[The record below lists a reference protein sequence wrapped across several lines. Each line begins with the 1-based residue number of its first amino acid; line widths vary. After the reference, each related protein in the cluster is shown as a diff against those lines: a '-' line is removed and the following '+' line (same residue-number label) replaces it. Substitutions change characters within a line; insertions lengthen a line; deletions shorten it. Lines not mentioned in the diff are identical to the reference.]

1 MSQVKIQKLA
11 TGGTFIIDGQEISG
25 DNAIN
30 AVRSY
35 LGETTGGIMN
45 ALKDGATVD
54 YNSGDNTIRITNSNG
69 QSLTDNYLPAGTKA
83 GTMDSRFKKDWGATF
98 HTKTDQFKRE
108 LAQLRGINVGR
119 FNNTEKPVDLT
130 QLRKGS
136 GWFYT
141 KDDNGNDVYLE
152 GPANADR
159 MAIIRGIRDYVEH
172 YQDSGEEA
180 SKKKY
185 NTSGWN
191 NDNLTAL
198 RNYFANIGYADR
210 QGYWSGLLDRI
221 QKNGGKD
228 LTDVDKETL
237 RLMGFDDSTITDA
250 LNTGA
255 GNGQNGSNKP
265 TIDKDW
271 IGNREA
277 AESAGIGIGKDSDG
291 NWIITGDN
299 PYTSDTWYARGLD
312 FLRDTP
318 FENGAIY
325 NGRLYTQN
333 DVFSGKYGDLE
344 QAMNPF
350 IGAWRDQNSD
360 WNTRWNNALA
370 SGVKWYGMDNNIYA
384 NAGDP
389 TKGYAKYWTRYFT
402 DNNMNGNYNLIDT
415 SNAFSNIGDRQIVSY
430 IDGTNRNIY
439 GIDEPVYLV
448 RNSDGTITKYDNYDA
463 LVNAGFIPNS
473 DRYGFSPKD
482 ITINPYQ
489 TIRGKDYAEYQRFGK
504 DGQENT
510 VLVGRDGY
518 LYLDRGDAK
527 PKRIYDIEKL
537 KNILAGQAFE
547 NKDLDAITLTKG
559 EYRWNLAAPFRQK
572 RSQMI
577 NNESIRKSE
586 RKDSS
591 LNKFQW
597 GGAIQKVKSSAISND
612 PSTKKHDYTKAH
624 ALDGSDGKLTD
635 AEWMQI
641 GAAVGDLAG
650 VGVSFIPVAGNI
662 AGAATGAAASTTKF
676 IADIKQDGYQGKD
689 LGNYLANLGL
699 DAATLIPGLG
709 TGAKAAKTAKIIKG
723 IGKPLIKLLSITGA
737 AAPVITAVNKIQ
749 NGEKYTSE
757 DLTTAIRGI
766 GASIIATKSIKD
778 TIGEAR
784 LAKSV
789 ASKAKASGAN
799 ALDVI
804 KTGKVKVGETEISIN
819 KSVKDIDS
827 FVKANPTEAKAI
839 EAMQRLVKQENPNVN
854 LSDAETKTLLENL
867 GVSFEKGKL
876 SINPFKKGFLKHKG
890 NTSSYSLPETIQER
904 STLAYA
910 LRPFKRAD
918 VLGSEAVFGFGNK
931 AGLVNGNITANEVNA
946 AIKAPKATLEQQ
958 ALMRMTAENPQ
969 AFGNLFKVGEDF
981 VPINTKAGWYFGG
994 NRYYRKA
1001 PILSQAEPVKVN
1013 YGNSF
1018 GKYLPVL
1025 YKSQSEILTPE
1036 VVVPKGNFF
1045 TRRLELPQGFIPR
1058 GLLGQRNPQIN
1069 PLYGP
1074 GIIKYQA
1081 PRKQTNGFVVYSP
1094 TNTSFTFKKG
1104 GKIIKAQSGLN
1115 FAQYTAKLGK
1125 PWLQKTN
1132 VVASTDIH
1140 DFLNNATATTLT
1152 PKTTTVT
1159 DSTGTQST
1167 YQGPSIRQAYI
1178 NNKYQ
1183 APTSLNSSSDERRGG
1198 LWGNEWLLNK
1208 PNIDDAIRAGISAR
1222 AIYHDRDLQRMAL
1235 GKLYQR
1241 QFQTPQFD
1249 RAKYNYS
1256 DIEQGYN
1263 ESIKPYLESIFVTSD
1278 SRDSAA
1284 FKLNRAQQLSG
1295 LAGQKN
1301 AQLTQRFNQINDI
1314 NRQIDA
1320 QNETNRIQTANEKSQ
1335 YLTNLNYQDAMLDSV
1350 TWNRLFSDVINP
1362 FGQQMSQQ
1370 GRDAWNKNLGMN
1382 YQFEAQNAQRI
1393 ENARIQGD
1401 LNREFMSNWNAL
1413 SDAEKKQYGDL
1424 ETYVYTTN
1432 PERYKEIVNGNPIYR
1447 NTMQDLMRKY
1457 SRGIGA
1463 GMLYYKSGGSTV
1475 NIKSTNKNQ
1484 RSVQE
1489 QIAINSAKSA
1499 KRSVDELSKA
1509 LLKMLAQLTK

>member
-83 GTMDSRFKKDWGATF
+83 STMDSRFKKDWGATF

-108 LAQLRGINVGR
+108 LAQLRGVNIGR
-119 FNNTEKPVDLT
+119 FNNTEKPVDLKALT
-130 QLRKGS
+130 RGS

-141 KDDNGNDVYLE
+141 KDKDGNNQYIAGPENNNRMETIKSIRGYLE
-152 GPANADR
+152 GDDDFRKGYKTDGWKQADIDALKNWVNNPTVSNDR
-159 MAIIRGIRDYVEH
+159 EGY
-172 YQDSGEEA
+172 
-180 SKKKY
+180 
-185 NTSGWN
+185 WN
-191 NDNLTAL
+191 GLFNRIQTEGGKNLTE
-198 RNYFANIGYADR
+198 AD
-210 QGYWSGLLDRI
+210 I
-221 QKNGGKD
+221 Q
-228 LTDVDKETL
+228 TL
-237 RLMGFDDSTITDA
+237 KLMGFDDSTITNA
-250 LNTGA
+250 LNTG
-255 GNGQNGSNKP
+255 NGQNDSNKP

-312 FLRDTP
+312 FLRGTP

-389 TKGYAKYWTRYFT
+389 TKGYAQYWTRYFT

-463 LVNAGFIPNS
+463 LVDAGFIPNS
-473 DRYGFSPKD
+473 DRYGFAPKD

-504 DGQENT
+504 NGQENT
-510 VLVGRDGY
+510 ILVGRDGY

-537 KNILAGQAFE
+537 KTILAGQDFE
-547 NKDLDAITLTKG
+547 NKELDAITLRPNAFWTS
-559 EYRWNLAAPFRQK
+559 LPFERNSFNFSQQKTNRQEK
-572 RSQMI
+572 KNPTR
-577 NNESIRKSE
+577 
-586 RKDSS
+586 
-591 LNKFQW
+591 FQW
-597 GGAIQKVKSSAISND
+597 GGSIQKVKSSAISND

-641 GAAVGDLAG
+641 GAAAGDLAG
-650 VGVSFIPVAGNI
+650 VGISFVPGAGNI
-662 AGAATGAAASTTKF
+662 LGATTGAAASTTKF

-689 LGNYLANLGL
+689 LLHYLGNLGL

-709 TGAKAAKTAKIIKG
+709 TGTKAIKAARIIKG
-723 IGKPLIKLLSITGA
+723 VGKPLIKLLSITGA

-766 GASIIATKSIKD
+766 GAGIIAAKSMKD

-789 ASKAKASGAN
+789 ATKAEESGKSILNTVKSAEV
-799 ALDVI
+799 DGI
-804 KTGKVKVGETEISIN
+804 KLERSIN
-819 KSVKDIDS
+819 DINK
-827 FVKANPTEAKAI
+827 FVEANPTEGKAVESIKNILKTQGSEVTDVQAK
-839 EAMQRLVKQENPNVN
+839 
-854 LSDAETKTLLENL
+854 SLLEGL
-867 GVSFEKGKL
+867 GIKFDKGKL
-876 SINPFKKGFLKHKG
+876 KLSRKAGIKKGFTTRG
-890 NTSSYSLPETIQER
+890 ENITSFESPELPTAHSTFRYMVNPFAR
-904 STLAYA
+904 S
-910 LRPFKRAD
+910 K

-1025 YKSQSEILTPE
+1025 YKSQPEILTPE
-1036 VVVPKGNFF
+1036 VVVPQGSFF
-1045 TRRLELPQGFIPR
+1045 TRRLELPQGFVPR

-1074 GIIKYQA
+1074 GVIKYSA
-1081 PRKQTNGFVVYSP
+1081 PKKQTNGFVVYGP

-1104 GKIIKAQSGLN
+1104 GKIIKAQTGLRSREN
-1115 FAQYTAKLGK
+1115 
-1125 PWLQKTN
+1125 WLQKNN
-1132 VVASTDIH
+1132 VLSSGDLHTI
-1140 DFLNNATATTLT
+1140 LNNEIAHPKNNTVNAYNSVTNSTT
-1152 PKTTTVT
+1152 
-1159 DSTGTQST
+1159 T
-1167 YQGPSIRQAYI
+1167 YQGPSIKQNYL
-1178 NNKYQ
+1178 NNNLQYKADTGDQ
-1183 APTSLNSSSDERRGG
+1183 NRGG
-1198 LWGNEWLLNK
+1198 FWGNEGLLNK

-1222 AIYHDRDLQRMAL
+1222 AIYHDRDLQRIAL

-1263 ESIKPYLESIFVTSD
+1263 ESVKPLLERKFVTSD
-1278 SRDSAA
+1278 AA
-1284 FKLNRAQQLSG
+1284 YALSDKHQTAQQLSG

-1301 AQLTQRFNQINDI
+1301 AQLSQRFNQTGDI
-1314 NRQIDA
+1314 DRQIDA

-1350 TWNRLFSDVINP
+1350 IWNRLFSDVINP

-1382 YQFEAQNAQRI
+1382 YQFDAQNAQRV

-1401 LNREFMSNWNAL
+1401 LNREFMPAWNAL
-1413 SDAEKKQYGDL
+1413 SNAEKKQYGDL

-1447 NTMQDLMRKY
+1447 NTMQNIMRKY

-1484 RSVQE
+1484 RSAQE
-1489 QIAINSAKSA
+1489 QIAINGHKAA

-1509 LLKMLAQLTK
+1509 LLSMLKQLQAMK